1 MPGASQCKEL
11 FGHAGCELQ
20 LCGLPRVGWAVQ
32 KRGRYGCYH
41 RSHCSSQGMLTGL
54 LLTLGLHADELGEV
68 QAQHL
73 LSFSFLA
80 CKHSGVCQ
88 GKELK

>member
-1 MPGASQCKEL
+1 MWTAPCRLGDAEKRQ
-11 FGHAGCELQ
+11 
-20 LCGLPRVGWAVQ
+20 GWLLAPIPL
-32 KRGRYGCYH
+32 
-41 RSHCSSQGMLTGL
+41 LTGL

-88 GKELK
+88 EEELK